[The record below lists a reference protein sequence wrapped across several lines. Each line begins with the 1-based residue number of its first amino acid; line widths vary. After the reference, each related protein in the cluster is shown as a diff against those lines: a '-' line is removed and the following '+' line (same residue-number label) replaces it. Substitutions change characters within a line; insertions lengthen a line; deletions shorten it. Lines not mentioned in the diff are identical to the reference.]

1 MYDSPRAMAKLLKE
15 AKRLKKV
22 LSANTDHIS
31 QVVCVCVYVCVCV
44 CAYICCVF
52 SLLLSLHI
60 AITTLMCISR
70 VYFHFIS
77 FFFSSLLYV
86 SFLLQVEGLLDD
98 VDFSAV
104 VKREEFEGLCED
116 LFDRIAA
123 PVTQAL
129 KSADMTMVVYQMLT
143 SSCLVLTFY
152 SLLGGDR
159 FSDTYRRGH

>member
-1 MYDSPRAMAKLLKE
+1 M
-15 AKRLKKV
+15 
-22 LSANTDHIS
+22 
-31 QVVCVCVYVCVCV
+31 
-44 CAYICCVF
+44 
-52 SLLLSLHI
+52 
-60 AITTLMCISR
+60 
-70 VYFHFIS
+70 
-77 FFFSSLLYV
+77 LYV

-116 LFDRIAA
+116 LFDRITA

-143 SSCLVLTFY
+143 SSFLVLTLH